1 MLSELRKILH
11 EQNKNFNK
19 RENIQKNQT
28 EIWKLKNV
36 ITEQKNSL
44 YGFQSRLDQVEERI
58 SELKDKPLEIMQ
70 SKER

>member
-1 MLSELRKILH
+1 MNRIRIST
-11 EQNKNFNK
+11 K

-70 SKER
+70 SKEQ